1 MSAATIKKPQ
11 LQTFASKINLGQ
23 VFSEKGGYL
32 DELNLFVAHFNSI
45 PNVIS
50 EINID
55 CKKANNWFVEKYK
68 AEIKKQYFIKRCYN
82 RTEQAELD
90 DIFYILFDD
99 LIVDFDT
106 NNSIARFL
114 FSETEIKKVETVIG
128 EIKKFKERKSRRKPH
143 ISLLV
148 STSRGFDINSLAI
161 SKPKLS
167 IEDNYNDDF
176 KEIHKTIYKRLSRKN
191 DKGLVLLH
199 GKPGTGK
206 TSYIRHLISSLK
218 KTVIFLPPNMASAIT
233 NPDLISILINNPNSI
248 FVIED
253 AENIVVDREKDGTSP
268 VSALLNISDGLL
280 SDCLNIQVI
289 CSFNTDISK
298 VDRALMRKGRLIAT
312 YEFKDLETEK
322 AQSLSQKLGFK
333 TNLNSPMTLTAIY
346 NQEERDFQQT
356 RKNNPIGFQ
365 AINSN
370 RLAEN

>member
-23 VFSEKGGYL
+23 VFSAKGGYL